1 MEPELKMESKYYH
14 YLLNTGFTL
23 CGKQRFNVNLFTNYD
38 EIVDCPL
45 CKSVMKK
52 RLKDVVKF

>member
-1 MEPELKMESKYYH
+1 MESKYYH